1 VTKYARKPEEV
12 PSITELT
19 RRTATV
25 VAGRTLNEQTAGRL
39 AHSLWQTIWARQ
51 VSERQTEALQNEI
64 QSTLVSIGVVEEQA
78 RQVAAQAGEVQ
89 KIVSARP
96 RRWYELF

>member
-1 VTKYARKPEEV
+1 M
-12 PSITELT
+12 T

-25 VAGRTLNEQTAGRL
+25 VAGRTLTEPTAGRL
-39 AHSLWQTIWARQ
+39 AHSLWMTIWARQ
-51 VSERQTEALQNEI
+51 VSERQTEALQNDI
-64 QSTLVSIGVVEEQA
+64 QSILVSIGVVEEQA

-89 KIVSARP
+89 KIVSAHP